1 MMRSLYAGVS
11 GLRNHQTRM
20 DVIGNNIANVNTV
33 GFKGSRVTFQDVL
46 SQSMKGAS
54 AGNGTRGG
62 TNPMQVGLGMGVASI
77 DTLFTDGSFQPTGKP
92 TDLSIQG
99 SGFFIL
105 TDGMNQMYTRAG
117 NFDFDNEGNYLVPGT
132 GYKVAGWVA
141 DESGIVNANGPV
153 TGIKIPVGVTMAAK
167 VSTQTTSAG
176 NLSADA
182 PVGTI
187 VQAPVE
193 LYDSLGIA
201 HKMNTTYYKIDN
213 TTWLSKT
220 TVADASITADTQWQ
234 QISFNTNGSFK
245 EAVTIFPPEK
255 TATALNIP
263 SLAMDK
269 TPNAVHTANHTV
281 FDAAGTPHAI
291 SMTFTTNAAGD
302 GWTYKISESGV
313 KNPTVVEGTMDWDG
327 TQYVQTPHA
336 TPPIPVVNPITV
348 KAGDTNYSFTFTPS
362 SPGTAFDASID
373 SVTYRSNSVTE
384 SALKVPAFQ
393 MNSDDNSTVTTPATK
408 IIDEDGN
415 VHNISITY
423 TETGTGATD
432 GKAWTYTINGTG
444 TTPAPTGTVEWDTA
458 ANPNVYTG
466 LPISVSIGSK
476 TYSITA
482 DSITAPSSTPVAMT
496 IASTLTQATL
506 DNFDIT
512 PTTGATPLSIKA
524 NLNTITSYAGESTV
538 QVEKDG
544 YGAGTLDSKYIDTT
558 GVIVGNFTNGQ
569 SKVLGQVALATFNNP
584 SGLNK
589 VGDNLFAKS
598 VNSGEAKVGTSGSG
612 GRGTFNPG
620 NLEMSNVD
628 LAQEFSNMIIT
639 QRGFQANS
647 KIITTTDQMLEEL
660 ANLKR

>member
-46 SQSMKGAS
+46 SQTVQGAS
-54 AGNGTRGG
+54 AGNGNRGG

-105 TDGMNQMYTRAG
+105 TDGINQMYTRAG

-132 GYKVAGWVA
+132 GYRVAGWVA
-141 DESGIVNANGPV
+141 DDSGVVNANGPV
-153 TGIKIPVGVTMAAK
+153 TGIKIPVGITMAAK

-176 NLSADA
+176 NLSADD

-187 VQAPVE
+187 VQAPTE

-220 TVADASITADTQWQ
+220 TVADGSITTGTQWQ

-245 EAVTIFPPEK
+245 GAVTINPP
-255 TATALNIP
+255 TASATTLNMP
-263 SLAMDK
+263 SLKMDD
-269 TPNAVHTANHTV
+269 TPNAVHTANHTI
-281 FDAAGTPHAI
+281 FDADGTPHAI
-291 SMTFTTNAAGD
+291 SMTFTTNAAGN

-313 KNPTVVEGTMDWDG
+313 KNPTIVEGTMDWDG
-327 TQYVQTPHA
+327 TQYVKTPHA
-336 TPPIPVVNPITV
+336 TPVEPFASPISVT
-348 KAGDTNYSFTFTPS
+348 AGGTTYGFTFTATDP
-362 SPGTAFDASID
+362 TAAGVDFTA
-373 SVTYRSNSVTE
+373 
-384 SALKVPAFQ
+384 ALAGP
-393 MNSDDNSTVTTPATK
+393 
-408 IIDEDGN
+408 
-415 VHNISITY
+415 TY
-423 TETGTGATD
+423 TA
-432 GKAWTYTINGTG
+432 
-444 TTPAPTGTVEWDTA
+444 
-458 ANPNVYTG
+458 
-466 LPISVSIGSK
+466 K
-476 TYSITA
+476 T
-482 DSITAPSSTPVAMT
+482 
-496 IASTLTQATL
+496 TL

-512 PTTGATPLSIKA
+512 PTTGATPMSIKA
-524 NLNTITSYAGESTV
+524 NLNAITSYAGESTV

-569 SKVLGQVALATFNNP
+569 TKVLGQVALATFNNP

-589 VGDNLFAKS
+589 VGDNLFTKS

-620 NLEMSNVD
+620 SLEMSNVD

>member
-105 TDGMNQMYTRAG
+105 TDGTNQMYTRAG

-141 DESGIVNANGPV
+141 DDSGVVNANGPV

-220 TVADASITADTQWQ
+220 TVADGSITANTQWQ

-245 EAVTIFPPEK
+245 EAVTINPP
-255 TATALNIP
+255 TASATTLNMP
-263 SLAMDK
+263 SLKMDE

-281 FDAAGTPHAI
+281 FDADGIPHAI
-291 SMTFTTNAAGD
+291 SMTFTTNATGD

-327 TQYVQTPHA
+327 TQYLKTPHA
-336 TPPIPVVNPITV
+336 TPAVPFSSPITV
-348 KAGDTNYSFTFTPS
+348 KAGDTNYNFTFTATDPAAA
-362 SPGTAFDASID
+362 GVDFTA
-373 SVTYRSNSVTE
+373 
-384 SALKVPAFQ
+384 ALAG
-393 MNSDDNSTVTTPATK
+393 S
-408 IIDEDGN
+408 
-415 VHNISITY
+415 TY
-423 TETGTGATD
+423 TA
-432 GKAWTYTINGTG
+432 
-444 TTPAPTGTVEWDTA
+444 
-458 ANPNVYTG
+458 
-466 LPISVSIGSK
+466 K
-476 TYSITA
+476 T
-482 DSITAPSSTPVAMT
+482 
-496 IASTLTQATL
+496 TL

-524 NLNTITSYAGESTV
+524 NLNALTSYAGESTV

-598 VNSGEAKVGTSGSG
+598 VNSGDAKVGTSGSG

>member
-46 SQSMKGAS
+46 SQTMQGAS

-105 TDGMNQMYTRAG
+105 TDGTNQMYTRAG

-141 DESGIVNANGPV
+141 DASGVVNANGPV
-153 TGIKIPVGVTMAAK
+153 TGIQIPVGITMAAK
-167 VSTQTTSAG
+167 VSTLTTSKG

-182 PVGTI
+182 PVGTT
-187 VQAPVE
+187 VQAPTE

-220 TVADASITADTQWQ
+220 TVADGSITAASQWQ
-234 QISFNTNGSFK
+234 QISFNTDGSFK
-245 EAVTIFPPEK
+245 GAVTIFPP
-255 TATALNIP
+255 TATGNSLNIP
-263 SLAMDK
+263 SLQMDT
-269 TPNAVHTANHTV
+269 TPNAVHTANHTI
-281 FDAAGTPHAI
+281 FDADGIPRAV
-291 SMTFTTNAAGD
+291 SMTFTTNATGD
-302 GWTYKISESGV
+302 GWSYKIAESGV
-313 KNPTVVEGTMDWDG
+313 KNPIAVEGTMDWD
-327 TQYVQTPHA
+327 TATNQYVETPHTSPL
-336 TPPIPVVNPITV
+336 TPVTSPISVSV
-348 KAGDTNYSFTFTPS
+348 GGTNYDFSFTPTP
-362 SPGTAFDASID
+362 PGTAFNASLD
-373 SVTYRSNSVTE
+373 SATYRSNAVTQNTLTIP
-384 SALKVPAFQ
+384 SLQ
-393 MNSDDNSTVTTPATK
+393 MDTTPSSSHTTPNTT
-408 IIDEDGN
+408 IIDATGN
-415 VHNISITY
+415 LHTISITY
-423 TETGTGATD
+423 TENGAGD
-432 GKAWTYTINGTG
+432 WDYTINGTG
-444 TTPAPTGTVEWDTA
+444 TTPAPTGTMTWNGTA
-458 ANPNVYTG
+458 YTG
-466 LPISVSIGSK
+466 APTSVSVGGV
-476 TYSITA
+476 TYTIATTA
-482 DSITAPSSTPVAMT
+482 STAPAAAFNSSISAP
-496 IASTLTQATL
+496 LTQATL
-506 DNFDIT
+506 DNFEIT
-512 PTTGATPLSIKA
+512 PTTGATPMSIKA
-524 NLNTITSYAGESTV
+524 DLGAITSYAGESTV
-538 QVEKDG
+538 QVAKDG

-558 GVIVGNFTNGQ
+558 GVIVGTFTNGQ
-569 SKVLGQVALATFNNP
+569 TKVLGQVALATFNNP

-598 VNSGEAKVGTSGSG
+598 VNSGDAEIGTSGSG

-620 NLEMSNVD
+620 SLEMSNVD

>member
-1 MMRSLYAGVS
+1 
-11 GLRNHQTRM
+11 
-20 DVIGNNIANVNTV
+20 
-33 GFKGSRVTFQDVL
+33 
-46 SQSMKGAS
+46 MKGAS

-105 TDGMNQMYTRAG
+105 TDGTNQLYTRAG
-117 NFDFDNEGNYLVPGT
+117 SFDFDNEGNYLVPGT

-141 DESGIVNANGPV
+141 DDSGVVNANGPV
-153 TGIKIPVGVTMAAK
+153 TSIKIPVGVTMAAK
-167 VSTQTTSAG
+167 VSTQATSAG

-182 PVGTI
+182 PVGTT

-220 TVADASITADTQWQ
+220 TVADGSITAASQWQ
-234 QISFNTNGSFK
+234 QISFNTDGSFK
-245 EAVTIFPPEK
+245 SAATIVPP
-255 TATALNIP
+255 TATSVAPANIAIP
-263 SLAMDK
+263 NLSLDNTA
-269 TPNAVHTANHTV
+269 NSVHTVNQTV
-281 FDAAGTPHAI
+281 FGTDGTPHSIA
-291 SMTFTTNAAGD
+291 MTFTKTTG
-302 GWTYKISESGV
+302 GWDYEIAESGV
-313 KNPTVVEGTMDWDG
+313 KNPTIVKGSITG
-327 TQYVQTPHA
+327 YVAA
-336 TPPIPVVNPITV
+336 TPALPGPPVVPAVPATYTGLANPIV
-348 KAGDTNYSFTFTPS
+348 VNAGGKDYSFSYTANAPAADTFEGSATTFTP
-362 SPGTAFDASID
+362 PT
-373 SVTYRSNSVTE
+373 
-384 SALKVPAFQ
+384 
-393 MNSDDNSTVTTPATK
+393 
-408 IIDEDGN
+408 
-415 VHNISITY
+415 
-423 TETGTGATD
+423 TGA
-432 GKAWTYTINGTG
+432 
-444 TTPAPTGTVEWDTA
+444 P
-458 ANPNVYTG
+458 
-466 LPISVSIGSK
+466 L
-476 TYSITA
+476 
-482 DSITAPSSTPVAMT
+482 
-496 IASTLTQATL
+496 L
-506 DNFDIT
+506 DFDIT
-512 PTTGATPLSIKA
+512 PTTGATPMSIKA
-524 NLNTITSYAGESTV
+524 NLNAITSYAGESTV

-569 SKVLGQVALATFNNP
+569 SKVLGQVALAVFTNP

-598 VNSGEAKVGTSGSG
+598 VNSGDAKVGTSGSG
-612 GRGTFNPG
+612 GRGTLNPG

>member
-33 GFKGSRVTFQDVL
+33 GYKGSRVTFQDVL
-46 SQSMKGAS
+46 SQTVRGAS
-54 AGNGTRGG
+54 AGNGARGG

-99 SGFFIL
+99 AGFFIL
-105 TDGMNQMYTRAG
+105 TDGTNQLYTRAG

-132 GYKVAGWVA
+132 GFRVAGWVA
-141 DESGIVNANGPV
+141 DESGVVNANGPV

-182 PVGTI
+182 PVGTV

-201 HKMNTTYYKIDN
+201 HKMNTTYYKVDN

-220 TVADASITADTQWQ
+220 TVSDASISTDTQWQ
-234 QISFNTNGSFK
+234 QITFNTNGSFK
-245 EAVTIFPPEK
+245 EAVTIFPPK
-255 TATALNIP
+255 TTATTLNIP

-269 TPNAVHTANHTV
+269 TPNAVHTANQTV
-281 FDAAGTPHAI
+281 FDANGTPHAI

-313 KNPTVVEGTMDWDG
+313 KNPTIVEGTMDWDG

-336 TPPIPVVNPITV
+336 TPAVPFSSPITV
-348 KAGDTNYSFTFTPS
+348 KAGDSTYNFNFSPNA
-362 SPGTAFDASID
+362 PGTAFNAAID
-373 SVTYRSNSVTE
+373 SATYHSNSITQNTLTIP
-384 SALKVPAFQ
+384 SLQ
-393 MNSDDNSTVTTPATK
+393 MDATSPSSHTTPNTTIVDAA
-408 IIDEDGN
+408 GN
-415 VHNISITY
+415 PHTVSITY
-423 TETGTGATD
+423 TENGSGAWNYKYTIDGSDTATIGTMTWDNATSTYQNAPASITIGA
-432 GKAWTYTINGTG
+432 KTYTI
-444 TTPAPTGTVEWDTA
+444 TTTASAAPLA
-458 ANPNVYTG
+458 SAFNS
-466 LPISVSIGSK
+466 SVS
-476 TYSITA
+476 
-482 DSITAPSSTPVAMT
+482 AP
-496 IASTLTQATL
+496 LTQATL
-506 DNFDIT
+506 DNFNIT
-512 PTTGATPLSIKA
+512 PTTKATPMSVKA
-524 NLNTITSYAGESTV
+524 NLNAITSYAGESTV

-589 VGDNLFAKS
+589 AGDNLFTKS
-598 VNSGEAKVGTSGSG
+598 VNSGEAKVGTAGSG

>member
-33 GFKGSRVTFQDVL
+33 GYKGSRVTFQDVL
-46 SQSMKGAS
+46 SQTVRGAS
-54 AGNGTRGG
+54 AGNGARGG

-99 SGFFIL
+99 AGFFIL
-105 TDGMNQMYTRAG
+105 TDGTNQLYTRAG

-132 GYKVAGWVA
+132 GFRVAGWVA
-141 DESGIVNANGPV
+141 DESGVVNANGPV

-182 PVGTI
+182 PVGTV

-220 TVADASITADTQWQ
+220 TVSDASITADTQWQ
-234 QISFNTNGSFK
+234 QITFNTNGSFK
-245 EAVTIFPPEK
+245 EAVTIEPPDP
-255 TATALNIP
+255 TASSLDIP
-263 SLAMDK
+263 SFKMDK
-269 TPNAVHTANHTV
+269 TPNAVHTANHTI
-281 FDAAGTPHAI
+281 FDANGTPHAV

-313 KNPTVVEGTMDWDG
+313 KNPVVVEGTMGWNG
-327 TQYVQTPHA
+327 TAYTGI
-336 TPPIPVVNPITV
+336 TDPIAVSV
-348 KAGDTNYSFTFTPS
+348 GGTNYSFDI
-362 SPGTAFDASID
+362 GTQDDPTVGPAVFNA
-373 SVTYRSNSVTE
+373 
-384 SALKVPAFQ
+384 AL
-393 MNSDDNSTVTTPATK
+393 DDT
-408 IIDEDGN
+408 
-415 VHNISITY
+415 TY
-423 TETGTGATD
+423 TA
-432 GKAWTYTINGTG
+432 
-444 TTPAPTGTVEWDTA
+444 
-458 ANPNVYTG
+458 
-466 LPISVSIGSK
+466 K
-476 TYSITA
+476 T
-482 DSITAPSSTPVAMT
+482 
-496 IASTLTQATL
+496 TL
-506 DNFDIT
+506 DNFNIT
-512 PTTGATPLSIKA
+512 PTTGATPMSIKA
-524 NLNTITSYAGESTV
+524 NLNAITSYAGESTV

-589 VGDNLFAKS
+589 AGDNLFTKS
-598 VNSGEAKVGTSGSG
+598 VNSGEAKVGTAGSG